1 LFRCDLSVGP
11 TKLSHIHLRPVTC
24 RAFLFLKG
32 GFDFVPALFRPVTSY
47 IARVR
52 WSSILNHSLLKQ
64 LCSLLHHNRVVLCD
78 TSDLNNFLSS
88 MASPSSSNLQLPNA
102 GYVPV
107 PSTIGQVRDQVG
119 LAARIEHQR
128 AKILALQHEAEE
140 RRRRET
146 RQAEDR
152 RRELESRRVAKVR
165 EREQRQ
171 LLSRQQKEDR
181 RAAKVREREQ
191 RQLLFRQ
198 QEGQRGRDTQAWDES
213 VIQAHLQHKAADLA
227 RKAEDELLHQRRLAA
242 EEDRKRA
249 LFHQQE
255 EQRRR
260 DRQARDESAL
270 QAHLRHKAAEL
281 ARKAQHRAAKLRDA
295 ERRRELRRQQ
305 DEQRRVDRQR
315 RDESAMQAH
324 LRHKAAAEAQKQQ
337 DRQLREVASHEEA
350 RTRTIQRAIRVDER
364 RALQRLQDDHRR
376 QDRYHRDRAGMQAHL
391 RHEAL
396 AQAQRVQQKSQT
408 QVQTLAFDGV
418 LPSFLDQEYQY
429 MKQASTNFPEMI
441 TPSIQM
447 ECMEAY
453 QKAISDASSRL
464 PCGICGGLFQEDD
477 ITNVGLQNDDL
488 QYFLKRTKTAPDSC
502 AVKDSSVS
510 MCSTCNVAIVKQ
522 KIPPLSAGNFVN
534 CLFCQDYPAVL
545 KDLNT
550 VEEAFIARAHVLGVF
565 LKLTSGAKRGMSYRG
580 SRGHSV
586 AVRQDPSGLLKILP
600 TRRLRDH
607 TTITVSWD
615 RGTPP
620 SEENLAR
627 FCSVNKAKVSNALLW
642 LCANNPVYR
651 SVTIDYSVLD
661 SWPDHHIPQE
671 IRDAFI
677 ALGSEAG
684 STQAPVTDE
693 REGYATSL
701 QDGLFEN
708 DLDAEVEDAE
718 PGSILSR
725 SFFSDLHG
733 QEAHPT
739 PATLATLQAILQES
753 SDGSSLNDNEPGDD
767 EDNDQAPD
775 DSTRPPHI
783 SYKTSQDLPLINS
796 FTEPDY
802 FTAAFPTLFPF
813 GIGGHLGDAN
823 GNRPETISLK
833 AFAKYA
839 MLHHSLL

>member
-1 LFRCDLSVGP
+1 
-11 TKLSHIHLRPVTC
+11 
-24 RAFLFLKG
+24 
-32 GFDFVPALFRPVTSY
+32 
-47 IARVR
+47 
-52 WSSILNHSLLKQ
+52 
-64 LCSLLHHNRVVLCD
+64 
-78 TSDLNNFLSS
+78 
-88 MASPSSSNLQLPNA
+88 
-102 GYVPV
+102 
-107 PSTIGQVRDQVG
+107 
-119 LAARIEHQR
+119 
-128 AKILALQHEAEE
+128 
-140 RRRRET
+140 
-146 RQAEDR
+146 
-152 RRELESRRVAKVR
+152 
-165 EREQRQ
+165 
-171 LLSRQQKEDR
+171 
-181 RAAKVREREQ
+181 
-191 RQLLFRQ
+191 
-198 QEGQRGRDTQAWDES
+198 
-213 VIQAHLQHKAADLA
+213 
-227 RKAEDELLHQRRLAA
+227 
-242 EEDRKRA
+242 
-249 LFHQQE
+249 
-255 EQRRR
+255 
-260 DRQARDESAL
+260 
-270 QAHLRHKAAEL
+270 
-281 ARKAQHRAAKLRDA
+281 
-295 ERRRELRRQQ
+295 
-305 DEQRRVDRQR
+305 
-315 RDESAMQAH
+315 MQAH
-324 LRHKAAAEAQKQQ
+324 LRHRAAAEAQKQQ
-337 DRQLREVASHEEA
+337 DRQLREAALSKEA
-350 RTRTIQRAIRVDER
+350 RDRAVQKALRVDER
-364 RALQRLQDDHRR
+364 RALQRLQDDCRQ
-376 QDRYHRDRAGMQAHL
+376 QDRDNRDHAGLQAHL

-396 AQAQRVQQKSQT
+396 DQAQRVQQKSQA
-408 QVQTLAFDGV
+408 QAQTLAFDGV

-429 MKQASTNFPEMI
+429 MKQASTNFPETI
-441 TPSIQM
+441 TPTIQM
-447 ECMEAY
+447 ECINAY
-453 QKAISDASSRL
+453 QKAISDASRRL

-477 ITNVGLQNDDL
+477 IISLGLQDDDL
-488 QYFLKRTKTAPDSC
+488 QYFFKRTKTAPDSC
-502 AVKDSSVS
+502 AVKDASVS
-510 MCSTCNVAIVKQ
+510 LCSTCNVAIARQ

-534 CLFCQDYPAVL
+534 CLFCQDYPEVL

-642 LCANNPVYR
+642 LWANNPVYR
-651 SVTIDYSVLD
+651 SVTIDYFVLD
-661 SWPDHHIPQE
+661 SWPDDHIPQE

-677 ALGSEAG
+677 ALDSEAG

-693 REGYATSL
+693 REGYAMSL

-739 PATLATLQAILQES
+739 PATLGTLQAILQES
-753 SDGSSLNDNEPGDD
+753 SDSSSLNDNEPGDD

-775 DSTRPPHI
+775 DYTRPPHI

-813 GIGGHLGDAN
+813 GTGGHLGDAN

>member
-1 LFRCDLSVGP
+1 MD
-11 TKLSHIHLRPVTC
+11 
-24 RAFLFLKG
+24 
-32 GFDFVPALFRPVTSY
+32 
-47 IARVR
+47 
-52 WSSILNHSLLKQ
+52 
-64 LCSLLHHNRVVLCD
+64 
-78 TSDLNNFLSS
+78 
-88 MASPSSSNLQLPNA
+88 
-102 GYVPV
+102 
-107 PSTIGQVRDQVG
+107 
-119 LAARIEHQR
+119 LAARIVLQR
-128 AKILALQHEAEE
+128 AKIVALEREAEE
-140 RRRRET
+140 RRRREA
-146 RQAEDR
+146 RQTDDR
-152 RRELESRRVAKVR
+152 RREVDARRLAKVR
-165 EREQRQ
+165 QREQRQ
-171 LLSRQQKEDR
+171 
-181 RAAKVREREQ
+181 
-191 RQLLFRQ
+191 QLLRQ
-198 QEGQRGRDTQAWDES
+198 QEEQRRRDRDGRDES
-213 VIQAHLQHKAADLA
+213 VMQAHLQHKAADLA
-227 RKAEDELLHQRRLAA
+227 RRAENELLYQRRLST
-242 EEDRKRA
+242 EEDRRRA

-260 DRQARDESAL
+260 DRQARDESGMR
-270 QAHLRHKAAEL
+270 AHLRHEATEL
-281 ARKAQHRAAKLRDA
+281 ERKARQAEARRQPESYKSAKLRDT
-295 ERRRELRRQQ
+295 ERKRVFRQQQ
-305 DEQRRVDRQR
+305 DEERRLGRQA
-315 RDESAMQAH
+315 RDES
-324 LRHKAAAEAQKQQ
+324 
-337 DRQLREVASHEEA
+337 S
-350 RTRTIQRAIRVDER
+350 
-364 RALQRLQDDHRR
+364 
-376 QDRYHRDRAGMQAHL
+376 MQAHL
-391 RHEAL
+391 RHEAVAEAQKL
-396 AQAQRVQQKSQT
+396 QGALLREVAFRNEARDRAVQKALRVDERRAVQRLQDDRRQQDRDNRDRAGLQAHLRHDALVQAQWAQQRSQA
-408 QVQTLAFDGV
+408 QVPTLAFDGV

-429 MKQASTNFPEMI
+429 LKVASINFPEII
-441 TPSIQM
+441 TPTIQM
-447 ECMEAY
+447 ECMRAY
-453 QKAISDASSRL
+453 QRAISDASRRL

-477 ITNVGLQNDDL
+477 ITRVGLQDEDL
-488 QYFLKRTKTAPDSC
+488 QYFIRRTETAPDSC
-502 AVKDSSVS
+502 AVKDGLVGLCS
-510 MCSTCNVAIVKQ
+510 MCNVAIVKR

-534 CLFCQDYPAVL
+534 CLFCQDYPEVL

-586 AVRQDPSGLLKILP
+586 AVRQDPSGLLKIL

-627 FCSVNKAKVSNALLW
+627 FCSVNKEKVLNALLW

-651 SVTIDYSVLD
+651 SVAIDYSVLD

-684 STQAPVTDE
+684 SNKASVTDE

-739 PATLATLQAILQES
+739 PATLRTLQAIIQET
-753 SDGSSLNDNEPGDD
+753 SDCSLPIDNGPRDD
-767 EDNDQAPD
+767 EDSDETPD
-775 DSTRPPHI
+775 DDGRPPHI

-813 GIGGHLGDAN
+813 GIGGHLGDGN

-833 AFAKYA
+833 AFARYA